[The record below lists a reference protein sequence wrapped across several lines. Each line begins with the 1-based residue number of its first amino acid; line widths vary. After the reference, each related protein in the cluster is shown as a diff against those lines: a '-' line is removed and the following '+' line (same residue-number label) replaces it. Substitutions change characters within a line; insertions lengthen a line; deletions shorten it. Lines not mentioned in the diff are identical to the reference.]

1 MANQYT
7 KLFINNTEIDLFTD
21 ERGTPQLP
29 LNVNRLVNDL
39 KGSVRGDYSRV
50 SITVPATK
58 INISVLGKS
67 KAFKPFRIQVDGQP
81 DFNGTAQVRRI
92 QNQSNSYADIDYKYE
107 INLISNNSSW
117 QVLLGN
123 TYLSE
128 LTTEAVDWNGANVA
142 AGFLSEPNVR
152 NWAFALIK
160 WKQWENSKGTGTD
173 FHFMPSVTETTPLLY
188 IRPLIHAAF
197 NSIGYT
203 LNSEYLDTDEGS
215 KLVIDTP
222 LFDKMPNSF
231 NDQYLNTS
239 VSLSAPVTFTGAENK
254 LPCDVVDS
262 FAPNN
267 PTAYNTTSFQYTAP
281 LTGYYTVDVEVL
293 FNAIAPPTPQYSF
306 IVLLQVNGVV
316 AVPSIGFGYTNVGS
330 GAVPYPAGVRARGN
344 MGVVF
349 ANAGDTISYFMNS
362 SPSLTIDEAKMT
374 FTGEAVR
381 EFGMP
386 IDFKYLL
393 GKLKA
398 LDLILG
404 LKVVKNLCFQTDED
418 SKTVTIEP
426 KDGYI
431 NTARIGNV
439 SETKEGFYKEQQKDY
454 TQLVDYSKPSNTEY
468 PEFEAVNIFKYKSDS
483 DPTIEWVEGENE
495 LAIYEARFNLGEDFT
510 QSTEKTIEVPFF
522 AKTIHVTDFQAKYPN
537 TDIDPQFPLI
547 YNQNY
552 VLDPTAIEAD
562 YNKTVRL
569 FYHAGQRFGDL
580 EGVDGYIELNEAQ
593 GLQTRVPATFMV
605 NYNDTTGLDPNLGF
619 NTEIINGIK
628 SMGQLEKCYLRE
640 LKRKKDGELYNA
652 YIKFNSIDNRN
663 FSFRIKAYKN
673 GQKYV
678 VQELKGYNPLVDSP
692 TQFYFFLD
700 VYPTQ
705 EDVNNIQNNSLLSI
719 VSLLTTN

>member
-1 MANQYT
+1 MTCLQTSEGA
-7 KLFINNTEIDLFTD
+7 
-21 ERGTPQLP
+21 PQFP
-29 LNVNRLVNDL
+29 LNINRLVNDL
-39 KGSVRGDYSRV
+39 KGSVRGDYTRV
-50 SITVPATK
+50 AVSVPATK
-58 INISVLGKS
+58 KNIATLGKS
-67 KAFKPFRIQVDGQP
+67 KVLPFRLEVDGQP
-81 DFNGTAQVRRI
+81 NMSGIARPRRIGRRFNG
-92 QNQSNSYADIDYKYE
+92 YKDIEGKFE
-107 INLISNNSSW
+107 INLNSNNSSW
-117 QVLLGN
+117 QTLLGN

-128 LTTEAVDWNGANVA
+128 LTTEVVEWNGANVA
-142 AGFLSEPNVR
+142 AGFLSEPNAR

-160 WKQWENSKGTGTD
+160 WKQWENSKGLGAD

-222 LFDKMPNSF
+222 LFDKMPKSF
-231 NDQYLNTS
+231 NDKYLNTK
-239 VSLSAPVTFTGAENK
+239 VSLSAPVTFTGLETK
-254 LPCDVVDS
+254 LPCDAVDQA
-262 FAPNN
+262 APQN
-267 PTAYNTTSFQYTAP
+267 PTAYNVVTYQYTAP
-281 LTGYYTVDVEVL
+281 LTGYYEVGVEVL
-293 FNAIAPPTPQYSF
+293 FSTTPPPVGLYSF
-306 IVLLQVNGVV
+306 IVLLQVNGT
-316 AVPSIGFGYTNVGS
+316 AFLNPSIGFGYTNVGS
-330 GAVPYPAGVRARGN
+330 GAVPYPSGVRASGT
-344 MGVVF
+344 GVCF
-349 ANAGDTISYFMNS
+349 AQKGDTISYFMNS
-362 SPSLTIDEAKMT
+362 SAGLTIDEAKIS

-398 LDLILG
+398 LDLIEG
-404 LKVVKNLCFQTDED
+404 IKAVKNMSFQTDEG
-418 SKTVTIEP
+418 SKTVIMEP
-426 KDGYI
+426 KDSYI
-431 NTARIGNV
+431 NTARIGNI
-439 SETKEGFYKEQQKDY
+439 SETKEGFYKEEQKDY
-454 TQLVDYSKPSNTEY
+454 TQLVDYNKPSNTEY
-468 PEFEAVNIFKYKSDS
+468 LEFEAVNVFKYKSDS
-483 DPTIEWVEGENE
+483 DPTIEWIEADNE
-495 LAIYEARFNLGEDFT
+495 LAIYEARFNLGENFT

-522 AKTIHVTDFQAKYPN
+522 VKTIHVTDFQAKYPGTN
-537 TDIDPQFPLI
+537 IDPQFPLI

-552 VLDPTAIEAD
+552 VLDPTAPEAD

-569 FYHAGQRFGDL
+569 LYHGGQRFGDL

-593 GLQTRVPATFMV
+593 GLPTKVPVTFMV

-619 NTEIINGIK
+619 NTETINGIK

-652 YIKFNSIDNRN
+652 YVKFNSIDNRN
-663 FSFRIKAYKN
+663 FTFRIKAYKG